1 MLPSFCSALK
11 LFAVI
16 PLLSTV
22 ITEGFIWQILFTFFV
37 SHLGNSFKLIDPKEI
52 IRSFQQRIFW
62 PLIYFRWFWGR
73 IWSPI
78 DLKFFPNFTE
88 WWRFPLLVV
97 LGSFPLIPTDEVPS
111 NRIIR
116 GTRRPALEAFALCWG
131 RIRRKAQRESYH
143 ILFSGARGQK
153 KV

>member
-62 PLIYFRWFWGR
+62 PLIDFRWFWGR
-73 IWSPI
+73 IWRPI

-131 RIRRKAQRESYH
+131 RTRRKAQRESYH
-143 ILFSGARGQK
+143 ILFSGARVQK
-153 KV
+153 KE

>member
-16 PLLSTV
+16 PLLSTL
-22 ITEGFIWQILFTFFV
+22 ITEGFIWQILFTIFV

-62 PLIYFRWFWGR
+62 PLIDFRWFWGR
-73 IWSPI
+73 IWRPI

-143 ILFSGARGQK
+143 ILFSGSRGQK